1 MTEKKNTL
9 HKRKK
14 VISVVLL
21 LCLFTS
27 GVSKPICSTEWI
39 LFFSIQ
45 ASARVRERDCS
56 FLLETCLFD
65 VNG

>member
-9 HKRKK
+9 YKRKK

-21 LCLFTS
+21 LCLFAS

-39 LFFSIQ
+39 LFVFNSVMC
-45 ASARVRERDCS
+45 ASERKRFFISSGRV
-56 FLLETCLFD
+56 F
-65 VNG
+65 V